1 MQTLYRRRAQ
11 KTLLICYMTNSE
23 NNEDGSILG
32 ASLLFAGTA
41 VGAGMIA
48 LPAET
53 ATAGYLPSIFGL
65 FLCWIF
71 TYITSLV
78 TLEASWLAS
87 TSIMSSSKQN
97 NKGGS
102 GFLSIA
108 RTSLGLP
115 GEILTASLFWF
126 LLTAIIVAYVSEGG
140 QLVSQFAQEI
150 APTKVPPAIGSLIFA
165 SFFIVLATYGTSK
178 VDAINRVFVLGLV
191 ATFIGLTGLGLPM
204 VNTSNLIEHN
214 DWTNVYPSVIS
225 IGILSFGAQNVVPS
239 LFQYL
244 NYDTIKTRQAIL
256 LGSLLPLLLYMI
268 WEAVFLGVID
278 VSNADDG
285 PSMDIVSVLGEVGGP
300 IVTDLVEAFSLC
312 AICSSM
318 AGASVSLVDFF
329 QDAISTLAKSK
340 SSVESKESQL
350 SEEDTLTGIS
360 KTRIVAAALA
370 LGPPVILAYSF
381 PDVFL
386 IALKEAGL
394 LGGVSLYGIIPAVS
408 ILAIHSSSSDQTTK
422 TMPGKL
428 GGGDII
434 LFALVAISFALIL
447 PEIRDLLSD

>member
-1 MQTLYRRRAQ
+1 
-11 KTLLICYMTNSE
+11 
-23 NNEDGSILG
+23 
-32 ASLLFAGTA
+32 
-41 VGAGMIA
+41 
-48 LPAET
+48 
-53 ATAGYLPSIFGL
+53 
-65 FLCWIF
+65 
-71 TYITSLV
+71 
-78 TLEASWLAS
+78 
-87 TSIMSSSKQN
+87 
-97 NKGGS
+97 
-102 GFLSIA
+102 
-108 RTSLGLP
+108 
-115 GEILTASLFWF
+115 
-126 LLTAIIVAYVSEGG
+126 
-140 QLVSQFAQEI
+140 
-150 APTKVPPAIGSLIFA
+150 
-165 SFFIVLATYGTSK
+165 
-178 VDAINRVFVLGLV
+178 
-191 ATFIGLTGLGLPM
+191 
-204 VNTSNLIEHN
+204 
-214 DWTNVYPSVIS
+214 
-225 IGILSFGAQNVVPS
+225 
-239 LFQYL
+239 
-244 NYDTIKTRQAIL
+244 
-256 LGSLLPLLLYMI
+256 MI

>member
-11 KTLLICYMTNSE
+11 KTLCYTTNSE
-23 NNEDGSILG
+23 NNEDGNILG

-225 IGILSFGAQNVVPS
+225 IGILSFGAQNVVPC
-239 LFQYL
+239 LFQ
-244 NYDTIKTRQAIL
+244 
-256 LGSLLPLLLYMI
+256 
-268 WEAVFLGVID
+268 
-278 VSNADDG
+278 
-285 PSMDIVSVLGEVGGP
+285 
-300 IVTDLVEAFSLC
+300 
-312 AICSSM
+312 
-318 AGASVSLVDFF
+318 
-329 QDAISTLAKSK
+329 
-340 SSVESKESQL
+340 
-350 SEEDTLTGIS
+350 
-360 KTRIVAAALA
+360 
-370 LGPPVILAYSF
+370 
-381 PDVFL
+381 
-386 IALKEAGL
+386 
-394 LGGVSLYGIIPAVS
+394 
-408 ILAIHSSSSDQTTK
+408 
-422 TMPGKL
+422 
-428 GGGDII
+428 
-434 LFALVAISFALIL
+434 
-447 PEIRDLLSD
+447 